1 MPLDHAPANPL
12 LAEWDTP
19 HGLPPFDA
27 IRPGHFPA
35 AFEQAL
41 AEHRA
46 EVEAIAARPEPA
58 DFANTVAAFDA
69 AGATYKR
76 IERVFGNLCSSATS
90 PELQAVEREFAPR
103 LAAHDAAI
111 YLHGGVFARIDAVH
125 ERRHALGLTP
135 EQARLTERIHLD
147 FVRAGARL
155 APAARARV
163 AAIAERLASLQTAF
177 SQNVLGDESEWKL
190 VLRTEADLAGL
201 PESLRSAARAAGQA
215 RGAPDAWV
223 ITLSRSLVVPFLT
236 YSERRDLRE
245 LAFTAWTRRGELEP
259 GRDNHAAMREILALR
274 AELARLHGYANF
286 ADYALV
292 DRMARTPAA
301 VAELLERVWPAARAK
316 AQAERD
322 ALQALADARG
332 DGIRI
337 AAWDWRYYAE
347 KLRQSRYALDDA
359 ELKPYFALENMV
371 AAAFDCA
378 QRLFGL
384 AFTRRDDLPAYHP
397 DVVSYEV
404 HDRAGRLVA
413 IFQQDNY
420 ARPTKRGGAWM
431 SVLRGQ
437 SRGVIPLV
445 LNNNNFARGAP
456 TLLSVDDVRTLF
468 HEFGHGLH
476 GMLSSVEYER
486 LGGTQ
491 VLRDFVELPSQI
503 FEHWAMEPAVLKRF
517 ARHHQTGAAIPDALL
532 DKLAR
537 ARRFNQGFESVEYT
551 ACALVD
557 MALHAAD
564 PVPADLAAF
573 EREELARLGMPP
585 EIVLRH
591 RLPHFQHLFSS
602 DAYAAGYYVY
612 LWAEVLDA
620 DGYQAFAEAGD
631 PFDAATAARLH
642 RHIYAS
648 GNSVEPGAA
657 YRAFRGRD
665 AAVEP
670 LLAKRGLIDAAA

>member
-1 MPLDHAPANPL
+1 MPFDHAAANPL
-12 LAEWDTP
+12 LAVWNTP
-19 HGLPPFDA
+19 HGLPPFEA
-27 IRPGHFPA
+27 IRPEHFPP

-46 EVEAIAARPEPA
+46 EVEALVAQPSVPGFA
-58 DFANTVAAFDA
+58 DTIAAFDA
-69 AGATYKR
+69 AGAAYKR
-76 IERVFGNLCSSATS
+76 IERVFGNLASSATS
-90 PELQAVEREFAPR
+90 PELQAVERELAPR
-103 LAAHDAAI
+103 LAAHEAAI
-111 YLHGGVFARIDAVH
+111 YLDAAVFARIDAVH
-125 ERRHALGLTP
+125 ARREEQGLTP
-135 EQARLTERIHLD
+135 EQLRLTERIHLD

-190 VLRTEADLAGL
+190 TLRTEADLAGL
-201 PESLRSAARAAGQA
+201 PEALRGAAREAAQA
-215 RGAPDAWV
+215 RGEADAWV
-223 ITLSRSLVVPFLT
+223 ITLSRSLVVPFLAS
-236 YSERRDLRE
+236 SERRDLRE
-245 LAFTAWTRRGELEP
+245 LAFKAWTQRGELDA
-259 GRDNHAAMREILALR
+259 GRDNHALMREILALR
-274 AELARLHGYANF
+274 AELAGLHGYANF

-292 DRMARTPAA
+292 DRMARTPVA
-301 VAELLERVWPAARAK
+301 VASLLERVWPAARAR
-316 AQAERD
+316 ALAERD

-337 AAWDWRYYAE
+337 QAWDWRYYAE
-347 KLRQSRYALDDA
+347 KLRQARYALDDA

-384 AFTRRDDLPAYHP
+384 GFTRRDDLPAYHP

-413 IFQQDNY
+413 IFQQDNF
-420 ARPTKRGGAWM
+420 ARATKRGGAWM

-445 LNNNNFARGAP
+445 LNNNNFARGNP

-476 GMLSSVEYER
+476 GMLSDVEFER

-517 ARHHQTGAAIPDALL
+517 ARHYKTGEAIPDALIA
-532 DKLAR
+532 KLAQ
-537 ARRFNQGFESVEYT
+537 ARRFNQGFETVEYT
-551 ACALVD
+551 ACALID
-557 MALHAAD
+557 MALHAAT
-564 PVPADLAAF
+564 PVPEDLAAF
-573 EREELARLGMPP
+573 ERDELARLGMPA

-591 RLPHFQHLFSS
+591 RLPHFQHVFSG

-620 DGYQAFAEAGD
+620 DGYQAFVEAGD
-631 PFDAATAARLH
+631 PFDPDTAGRLH

-665 AAVEP
+665 ARVEP
-670 LLAKRGLIDAAA
+670 LLAKRGLVDAVA